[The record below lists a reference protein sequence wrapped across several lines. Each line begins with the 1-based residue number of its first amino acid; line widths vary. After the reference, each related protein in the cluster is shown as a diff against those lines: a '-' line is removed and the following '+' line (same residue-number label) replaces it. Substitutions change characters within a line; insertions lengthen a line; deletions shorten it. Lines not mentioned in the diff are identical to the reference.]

1 MVNAEGEVPS
11 AESTHVP
18 DFVWYCARL
27 DCSQSMPTAK
37 NYAISVH
44 QLIPP
49 PPPPPPA
56 SSNIKQNVANLTI

>member
-27 DCSQSMPTAK
+27 DWSQSMPTAK
-37 NYAISVH
+37 NYAFPVH
-44 QLIPP
+44 QLNSPP
-49 PPPPPPA
+49 PKPL
-56 SSNIKQNVANLTI
+56 QT